1 MATLYKE
8 RPGGAFISTALLTL
22 WQHRRLVVLRIWAV
36 SILLVGIATW
46 LGQNMI
52 GIALA
57 TLWMWWS
64 VSELILAD
72 DQAGAEALRE
82 IARKRAE
89 SARLFEKTPPFLSE
103 SREVFIP
110 SRFSLPGFR
119 HLHPGR
125 MLLSAVPLVLWL
137 FISEGENFSTHIWML
152 VFCPMAPLLLVLRAL
167 PGRSL
172 LGMVPMLF
180 TNSLL
185 PGLSVLFCFGIWWLT
200 VGASGVLIG
209 VFHVW
214 NSISDFL
221 PNSYLETIHN
231 ALSQRVVETLT
242 TMGAYSLLL
251 IQGTL
256 VVSIFTYL
264 LGHVVDCSDHR
275 GLNRR
280 LDTF

>member
-46 LGQNMI
+46 LEQSTI
-52 GIALA
+52 GIALS

-64 VSELILAD
+64 VSEQILAD

-89 SARLFEKTPPFLSE
+89 SDRLFEKTPPFSSE

-119 HLHPGR
+119 HLHPLR
-125 MLLSAVPLVLWL
+125 MLVSALPLVAWL
-137 FISEGENFSTHIWML
+137 FISEDENFVTHIWLL
-152 VFCPMAPLLLVLRAL
+152 VLCPMAPLLLVLRAL

-180 TNSLL
+180 TNSIL

-200 VGASGVLIG
+200 IGASGTLMA
-209 VFHVW
+209 VFDVW
-214 NSISDFL
+214 KSISDFL

-242 TMGAYSLLL
+242 TMGAYGLLL

>member
-22 WQHRRLVVLRIWAV
+22 WQHRRRVAFRIWAV

-46 LGQNMI
+46 LDHSTI

-82 IARKRAE
+82 TARKRAE
-89 SARLFEKTPPFLSE
+89 SAQLFGKTPPFSSE
-103 SREVFIP
+103 SREVFTP

-119 HLHPGR
+119 HLHPAR
-125 MLLSAVPLVLWL
+125 MLLSAVPLVLW
-137 FISEGENFSTHIWML
+137 FFFSEGENFATHIWLL

-214 NSISDFL
+214 YSILNFL
-221 PNSYLETIHN
+221 PNSYLETIHYV
-231 ALSQRVVETLT
+231 LSERVVETLT

-256 VVSIFTYL
+256 VVSVFTYL

>member
-8 RPGGAFISTALLTL
+8 RPGGAFISTALLSL
-22 WQHRRLVVLRIWAV
+22 WQHRRRVVLHIWAV

-46 LGQNMI
+46 LGHSTI

-64 VSELILAD
+64 VSEQILAD

-82 IARKRAE
+82 TARKRAE
-89 SARLFEKTPPFLSE
+89 SARLIEKTPPFSSE

-125 MLLSAVPLVLWL
+125 MLLSAVPLVLW
-137 FISEGENFSTHIWML
+137 FFFSEDENFVTRIWML
-152 VFCPMAPLLLVLRAL
+152 VLCPMAPLLLVLRAL

-180 TNSLL
+180 TNSIL

-200 VGASGVLIG
+200 IGASGALIS
-209 VFHVW
+209 VFDVW
-214 NSISDFL
+214 KIISDFL
-221 PNSYLETIHN
+221 PNSY
-231 ALSQRVVETLT
+231 
-242 TMGAYSLLL
+242 M
-251 IQGTL
+251 
-256 VVSIFTYL
+256 
-264 LGHVVDCSDHR
+264 
-275 GLNRR
+275 
-280 LDTF
+280 

>member
-22 WQHRRLVVLRIWAV
+22 WQHRRRVVLRIWAV

-46 LGQNMI
+46 LGQSMI

-72 DQAGAEALRE
+72 DQAGAESLRE
-82 IARKRAE
+82 TARKRAE
-89 SARLFEKTPPFLSE
+89 SALLFEKNPPFSSE

-119 HLHPGR
+119 HLHPAR

-180 TNSLL
+180 TNSIL

-200 VGASGVLIG
+200 IGASGTLIAI
-209 VFHVW
+209 FDVW
-214 NSISDFL
+214 KSISDFL
-221 PNSYLETIHN
+221 PGSYLETIRYI
-231 ALSQRVVETLT
+231 LSERLVDTLV
-242 TMGAYSLLL
+242 TMSAYGLLL

>member
-22 WQHRRLVVLRIWAV
+22 WQHRRRVVLRIWAV

-46 LGQNMI
+46 LDHSTI

-64 VSELILAD
+64 VSEQILAD

-82 IARKRAE
+82 TARKRAE
-89 SARLFEKTPPFLSE
+89 SAQLFEKTPPFLSE
-103 SREVFIP
+103 SREVFTP
-110 SRFSLPGFR
+110 SRFSLTGFR

-137 FISEGENFSTHIWML
+137 FISENENFSTHIWML

-214 NSISDFL
+214 NSISHFL
-221 PNSYLETIHN
+221 PNSYLETIHD
-231 ALSQRVVETLT
+231 ALSEHVVDTLV
-242 TMGAYSLLL
+242 TMGAYGLLL